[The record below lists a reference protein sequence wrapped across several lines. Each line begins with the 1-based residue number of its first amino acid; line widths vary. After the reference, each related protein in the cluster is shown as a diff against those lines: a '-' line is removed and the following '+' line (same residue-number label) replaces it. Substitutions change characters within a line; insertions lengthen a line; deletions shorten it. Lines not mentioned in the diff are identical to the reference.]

1 MYLYKTVTYHI
12 TEGVVTLPANNAAD
26 NSDFVA
32 NRKASAVKVDEVAIN
47 ETTFVTE
54 LSYTAFSTLV
64 TNNTTWASVKY
75 IAGPKAYQMFLIS
88 SSPLS

>member
-1 MYLYKTVTYHI
+1 MYLYKTVTYH
-12 TEGVVTLPANNAAD
+12 TTTNVVTLPANNTTD
-26 NSDFVA
+26 NTDFV
-32 NRKASAVKVDEVAIN
+32 NNNKASAVKVDAVEVA

-54 LSYTAFSTLV
+54 LSYSAFKTLV

-75 IAGPKAYQMFLIS
+75 IQGPRAYQMFLVS